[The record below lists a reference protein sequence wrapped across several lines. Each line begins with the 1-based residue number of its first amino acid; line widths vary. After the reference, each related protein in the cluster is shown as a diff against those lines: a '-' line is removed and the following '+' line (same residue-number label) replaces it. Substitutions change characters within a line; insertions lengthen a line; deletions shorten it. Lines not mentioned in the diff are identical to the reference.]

1 MITPLGLE
9 PVERESFTNPPVK
22 TILAQVRFPAISDRE
37 GEASRDALSA
47 RYPKREWIAG
57 DEPHWRMAADD
68 GWAIS
73 LTAGSLALEANDPRH
88 VTYDEVRARL
98 LQACSLLTAP
108 RPLAVALRYI
118 NHIRR
123 DDPDCDWSRVV
134 HPSLLGAL
142 ARPQVLQ
149 ALELSVNHWLFRVPA
164 GILVLNHGLV
174 RLGDDGA
181 LGYLLDFDCSTNPE
195 GFADE
200 NVAVAL
206 DELHE
211 TIAPLFRWCLGA
223 DALAEFRRG

>member
-22 TILAQVRFPAISDRE
+22 SIIAQVRLPAISDRE
-37 GEASRDALSA
+37 GEAWRDALSTP
-47 RYPKREWIAG
+47 YPRSEWIAG

-68 GWAIS
+68 RWAIS
-73 LTAGSLALEANDPRH
+73 LTAGSVAVEANDPRH
-88 VTYDEVRARL
+88 VTYEQVRARL
-98 LQACSLLTAP
+98 LQACSFLTAP
-108 RPLAVALRYI
+108 RPLAVALRYV
-118 NHIRR
+118 NHIQR

-134 HPSLLGAL
+134 HPSLLGVI
-142 ARPQVLQ
+142 ARAEVLQ

-181 LGYLLDFDCSTNPE
+181 LGYLLDLDCSTNPE
-195 GFADE
+195 KFAHDS
-200 NVAVAL
+200 VGIAL

-211 TIAPLFRWCLGA
+211 TIAPLFRWCLGPE
-223 DALAEFRRG
+223 ALAEFRR